1 MRYHRALIAA
11 LASLALVGSALAQ
24 SDIGTTGAQFL
35 NISPSARAVALG
47 GAYGSLAKGADAVY
61 SNPAALTGVKG
72 PDLHLS
78 HISYVAGVDVNYV
91 AYAMPGMKGV
101 IGVYFGAMS
110 TGDMPVTTIQDPTNA
125 SGTTFDAGSWVAG
138 LTYAAPLTDRLSLG
152 VTAKILRESI
162 WDMTSSSYAFDVGT
176 LYYTGFSNWRFAAVL
191 TNFGPSARFASGQ
204 LVTDYDKF
212 DSDGAQSP
220 TVAEDRAESY
230 DLPLTFKISTAYDL
244 ALTEEMTLTTII
256 EGAHPSDANEYI
268 AGGLEYSYALP
279 IVSIAVRGGY
289 RLVESDDY
297 GTYTDER
304 SAADG
309 ATLGLGVGVPFLARK
324 LVFDYT
330 WQDYS
335 DLGTNHLF
343 SIGMSF

>member
-1 MRYHRALIAA
+1 MRFHRALIAA
-11 LASLALVGSALAQ
+11 LASMALVGSALAQ

-35 NISPSARAVALG
+35 KISPSARAVALG

-78 HISYVAGVDVNYV
+78 HIGYVADIDVNYV
-91 AYAMPGMKGV
+91 AFATPAMKGV
-101 IGVYFGAMS
+101 IGVYFGAIN
-110 TGDMPVTTIQDPTNA
+110 TGDMPVTTIQDPTNIL
-125 SGTTFDAGSWVAG
+125 GTTYDAGSWVAG

-152 VTAKILRESI
+152 VTAKMIRESI
-162 WDMTSSSYAFDVGT
+162 WDMTSSSFAFDVGT

-191 TNFGPSARFASGQ
+191 QNFGPSARFSSGQ
-204 LVTDYDKF
+204 LVSDYDKF
-212 DSDGAQSP
+212 DSDDQQSP
-220 TVAEDRAESY
+220 TVAEDRAEEY
-230 DLPLTFKISTAYDL
+230 NLPMTFKISTAYDL
-244 ALTEEMTLTTII
+244 AVTEEMTLTTTL
-256 EGAHPSDANEYI
+256 EGVHPSDAKEYL

-279 IVSIAVRGGY
+279 MVSLAVRGGY
-289 RLVESDDY
+289 RLVQSEDY
-297 GTYTDER
+297 GTITGER

-309 ATLGLGVGVPFLARK
+309 ATVGFGVGVPFLAK
-324 LVFDYT
+324 NLVFDYT